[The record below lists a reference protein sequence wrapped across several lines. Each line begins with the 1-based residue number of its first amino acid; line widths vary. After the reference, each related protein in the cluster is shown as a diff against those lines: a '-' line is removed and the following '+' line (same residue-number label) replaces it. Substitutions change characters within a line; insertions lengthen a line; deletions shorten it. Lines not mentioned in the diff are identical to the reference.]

1 MSSIIVYCVFSLH
14 DMAYTEIFSL
24 WAESPKSLGGLNY
37 TTDDVG
43 MVLSITGACLLL
55 SQTTFFP
62 IAERI
67 FGPIMIARISGV
79 LSIPLLTTY
88 PYIALLTGFML
99 TFTLNL
105 ASIVKNVLSVSFYM
119 KIDCIDRLP
128 NQ

>member
-14 DMAYTEIFSL
+14 DMAYTEEHAFSF
-24 WAESPKSLGGLNY
+24 PR
-37 TTDDVG
+37 
-43 MVLSITGACLLL
+43 
-55 SQTTFFP
+55 QFP

-128 NQ
+128 NQYGCKQIKRSANSS